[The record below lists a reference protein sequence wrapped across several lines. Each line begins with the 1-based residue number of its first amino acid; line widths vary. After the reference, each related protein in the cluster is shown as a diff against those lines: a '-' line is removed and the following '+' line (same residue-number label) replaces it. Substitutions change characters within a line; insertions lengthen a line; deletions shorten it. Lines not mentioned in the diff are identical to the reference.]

1 MTTPTGT
8 SPGDARWHWRVWAL
22 AGPIILSNIS
32 TPLLGAVDTAV
43 VGHLPDASLIGG
55 VAVGG
60 ILFNFLYWGFG
71 FLRMGTTGLIAQAFG
86 AGLVEELTQRLLRAL
101 LLAVALGLVLIILQ
115 GPIGWFSFWLIEA
128 SPAVEGHAETYYVIR
143 IWSAPAALLNY
154 AVVGWLLGVQR
165 AGTALVLQ
173 VFLNGLNILLD
184 LWFVLGLGW
193 GIAGV
198 AWASLLA
205 ELSAAVLGLGL
216 VARAGHFHHAAWNW
230 PRLLARQAMLAL
242 FRINADILL
251 RTLCIVAGFSYF
263 TLQGAAFGDI
273 ILAGNAILL
282 QIFTTVA
289 YGLDGFAHAAEI
301 LVGNAFGARNRAA
314 LRRAV
319 TVSSLWALALGLI
332 LTLVVILGG
341 VPLIALFTTI
351 EAVRAAAEA
360 YLPWLV
366 LLVPISV
373 PAFQLDGIFI
383 GATRTAQM
391 RNAGIASLVVFLIAC
406 WVLIPWLANHGL
418 WLAMLIFSLAR
429 AVGLGCYYPGL
440 ERAAEVGP

>member
-1 MTTPTGT
+1 MTAPKAT
-8 SPGDARWHWRVWAL
+8 SPSQDRWHWRVWAL

-55 VAVGG
+55 VAIGG
-60 ILFNFLYWGFG
+60 VLFNFLFWGFG

-86 AGLVEELTQRLLRAL
+86 ARLAEELTHRLLRAL
-101 LLAVALGLVLIILQ
+101 LLAITLGVILILLQ
-115 GPIGWFSFWLIEA
+115 GPIGWLSFWMIEA

-154 AVVGWLLGVQR
+154 VVIGWLLGEQR
-165 AGTALVLQ
+165 ARTALVLQ
-173 VFLNGLNILLD
+173 VLLNGLNILLD

-193 GIAGV
+193 SIAGV

-205 ELSAAVLGLGL
+205 ELTAAALGLCL
-216 VARAGHFHHAAWNW
+216 VARAGHFHRSAWNW
-230 PRLLARQAMLAL
+230 PRLLARQAILAL

-251 RTLCIVAGFSYF
+251 RTLCLVAGFAYF

-282 QIFTTVA
+282 QILGIVA

-301 LVGNAFGARNRAA
+301 LVGNAFGARNRTA
-314 LRRAV
+314 LRQAV
-319 TVSSLWALALGLI
+319 KVTSLWALALGLV
-332 LTLVVILGG
+332 LTLIVFLGG
-341 VPLIALFTTI
+341 APLIGLFTNI
-351 EAVRAAAEA
+351 DAVRAAAEA

-366 LLVPISV
+366 LLVPVSV

-383 GATRTAQM
+383 GATRTAEM
-391 RNAGIASLVVFLIAC
+391 RNAGVASLAVFLIAC
-406 WVLIPWLANHGL
+406 WALTPWLANHGL
-418 WLAMLIFSLAR
+418 WLAMVIFSVAR
-429 AVGLGCYYPGL
+429 GVGLGCYYRGL
-440 ERAAEVGP
+440 ERAAGNDR